1 MIVTV
6 IFTILLIC
14 VIWGLIQRPLE
25 CLLSYGIELLIS
37 ALIGGFI
44 GWLIGLLIGF
54 SGLWWICALV
64 GVGYTVFCWIFSFDN
79 KILGWW
85 FTND

>member
-14 VIWGLIQRPLE
+14 VIWGLIQKPLE
-25 CLLSYGIELLIS
+25 ALLSYAIELLIS
-37 ALIGGFI
+37 ALIGGFV
-44 GWLIGLLIGF
+44 GWLISLLIGF

-64 GVGYTVFCWIFSFDN
+64 GVGYTIFCWIFSKDN
-79 KILGWW
+79 VILGWW